1 MITLDLADL
10 PTAGQL
16 QYDTDER
23 RAVIA
28 NRLLLHVL
36 DDCNQATKRGR
47 FSIPFHCG
55 MPEYQPCDEEME
67 GEILEALLKLG
78 FKRLDGIYITWRD

>member
-16 QYDTDER
+16 QSETDER
-23 RAVIA
+23 RTVLA
-28 NRLLLHVL
+28 NRLLLHVPE
-36 DDCNQATKRGR
+36 DCNQATKRGKYK
-47 FSIPFHCG
+47 IEFHCE

-78 FKRLDGIYITWRD
+78 FKRKDGIYITWRD

>member
-16 QYDTDER
+16 QSKTDEKR
-23 RAVIA
+23 VKIA
-28 NRLLLHVL
+28 NWLLTRVL
-36 DDCNQATKRGR
+36 DDCNQATQRGKYK
-47 FSIPFHCG
+47 IEFHCE

-67 GEILEALLKLG
+67 GEILEALRNLG
-78 FKRLDGIYITWRD
+78 FKRKDGIYITWRD